1 MEYSTNGCLDVP
13 ASMEYSMKYQSK
25 GCVENTSKGCV
36 ENTSP
41 LRYQFQL
48 IPSYAVT
55 VHRAEHIHGQ
65 AVVTAEEEESRWKS
79 HGGRVTVG
87 VFSYLE
93 RDTINGAQIKAFAA
107 EAEAR

>member
-13 ASMEYSMKYQSK
+13 ASMEYSMKYQ
-25 GCVENTSKGCV
+25 SKGCV

-87 VFSYLE
+87 VFSHLE